1 MPKDMT
7 QQFMKEKQQG
17 LTIKYLRMDN
27 AGENKLLEAY
37 VNKVESRLDITVE
50 YTARDIP
57 QQNSPAEQMFKTI
70 YGKAKASLSK
80 ASVPMSIRYKV
91 FPS

>member
-37 VNKVESRLDITVE
+37 ANKVESRLDITVE
-50 YTARDIP
+50 YTARDTP
-57 QQNSPAEQMFKTI
+57 QQNSPAE
-70 YGKAKASLSK
+70 
-80 ASVPMSIRYKV
+80 
-91 FPS
+91 